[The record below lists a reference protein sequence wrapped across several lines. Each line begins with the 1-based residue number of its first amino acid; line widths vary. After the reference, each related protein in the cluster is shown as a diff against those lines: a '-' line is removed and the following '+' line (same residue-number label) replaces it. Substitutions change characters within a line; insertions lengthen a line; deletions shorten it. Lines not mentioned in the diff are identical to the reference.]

1 METIKK
7 ILNRY
12 GDEFKFTLLE
22 DGNIQWEGNFE
33 YCRFGFPNIYT
44 EAYKKY
50 LEEECP
56 IPHDHCLSLE
66 QFKVEVHRQIYDKD
80 DNWVGPCDIA
90 KKYQEMVVSDR
101 DTIDMVDPSGGP
113 YLSEGM
119 KMLGKTIK
127 EFKSNDKGYLIIT
140 E

>member
-1 METIKK
+1 MNQNKMETTEEIQ
-7 ILNRY
+7 NRY
-12 GDEFKFTLLE
+12 GDKFKFTLLE
-22 DGNIQWEGNFE
+22 DGNIQWEGNFK
-33 YCRFGFPNIYT
+33 YCRYGYPNIYI

-50 LEEECP
+50 LEDEP
-56 IPHDHCLSLE
+56 HHDHLLILSD
-66 QFKVEVHRQIYDKD
+66 FKKAVHGYDKETYESSELS
-80 DNWVGPCDIA
+80 
-90 KKYQEMVVSDR
+90 KKYTHLIYSDIK
-101 DTIDMVDPSGGP
+101 TINMVDPSGGP